1 MYKHILIPTDGSKV
15 SEEAAAAAIELARA
29 LGARVTA
36 VHVVPDSTASA
47 LDRWAHHDPKF
58 ETKLDQVFEKLGAV
72 YLETIREVARGAGVR
87 CDCRLLHGDSP
98 YEAIIAASLDEGCD
112 LVVMASHGR
121 KGDSAG
127 VLASETVKAATLG
140 AVPVLIHKKAR
151 AAKASPPA
159 RARKK

>member
-15 SEEAAAAAIELARA
+15 SEEAAAAGIDLARV

-36 VHVVPDSTASA
+36 LHVVPDPTASA

-87 CDCRLLHGDSP
+87 CDCRLVHGDSP
-98 YEAIIAASLDEGCD
+98 HAAIIAASLEEGCD

-140 AVPVLIHKKAR
+140 AVPVLVHRKAR
-151 AAKASPPA
+151 TGKEKQSA